1 MKTALILVAVTLVT
15 LLGDYFIK
23 LASDKPDGL
32 LSHTFALGLIFYGL
46 PAIGWFFLMRSH
58 SLAAIGVLYS
68 ASTILLLAALGV
80 FVFKEAFGWR
90 EAVGMLLAISAV
102 LVVGQR

>member
-1 MKTALILVAVTLVT
+1 MKTILILVAITAIT

-32 LSHTFALGLIFYGL
+32 TTHTFAFGLILYGL

-58 SLAAIGVLYS
+58 SLVVIGVLYS
-68 ASTILLLAALGV
+68 ASTVLLLAALGGL
-80 FVFKEAFGWR
+80 VFKEAFGCR
-90 EAVGMLLAISAV
+90 EAVGMMLAISAV
-102 LVVGQR
+102 IVVGQK